1 MIAKEQLNN
10 KTNRIDIMIMI
21 LIIAVCMSGGTLILS
36 YRIYLIW
43 AAALLML
50 FKLGNTF
57 IYINRCFIIF
67 IILTIWMGLGITY
80 TQDMVATIKFL
91 SIYLSCCLILARPFD
106 EKIYLRIMKAFE
118 IIAIVTA
125 ISIIIS
131 VFIQDMIPNYFMF
144 LLSRTYEQTIIE
156 LQTGSYSGFIGE
168 RGEAAV
174 IINVALALT
183 WGNYFTKS
191 ASNKKML
198 PLMFIFYIALILT
211 GKRTLFVISVII
223 PIFFIMISKQGKRK
237 IYIIGAAIVLGIT
250 LYLLS
255 KNIDALYN
263 LFLRFQDSDDYLTMN
278 GRERLWEVAINMF
291 KDKPIY
297 GSGMGSYNTIAND
310 SGIRFGNGDIWIYQ
324 AHNVYYQIFAE
335 TGIIG
340 GTIYLSL
347 LSSVFMS
354 AFKLFKRLTDL
365 SVIHQRMLYFIIYM
379 QLLISIYG
387 ITGNWIY
394 YPNQIM
400 IQVVI
405 LSMIIFLIHTY
416 KEKLHQ

>member
-1 MIAKEQLNN
+1 MIVKEELNSKSN
-10 KTNRIDIMIMI
+10 TIDNLIMVF
-21 LIIAVCMSGGTLILS
+21 IIAVCMSGATIIFS

-43 AAALLML
+43 AVALLML
-50 FKLGNTF
+50 FKTQKTY
-57 IYINRCFIIF
+57 IYINRSFILF
-67 IILTIWMGLGITY
+67 IILTIWMGFGIVY
-80 TQDMVATIKFL
+80 TQDMVATIKYF
-91 SIYLSCCLILARPFD
+91 SIYLSCCLILSRPFN
-106 EKIYLRIMKAFE
+106 EIVYLRIIKAFE
-118 IIAIVTA
+118 VIAMVAA

-131 VFIQDMIPNYFMF
+131 VFIQNMIPDNFLF
-144 LLSRTYEQTIIE
+144 LLSRTYEQTISE
-156 LQTGSYSGFIGE
+156 LQTGAYSGLIGE

-191 ASNKKML
+191 ASNKKMFIL
-198 PLMFIFYIALILT
+198 LFIFYIALMLT
-211 GKRTLFVISVII
+211 GKRTLFAVSVIV

-237 IYIIGAAIVLGIT
+237 IYFIGAAVVLGIS
-250 LYLLS
+250 LYFLS
-255 KNIDALYN
+255 MNIDELYN
-263 LFLRFQDSDDYLTMN
+263 LFLRFQDNDDFLTMN

-291 KDKPIY
+291 KENPIY
-297 GSGMGSYNTIAND
+297 GRGIGSFNAIAND

-347 LSSVFMS
+347 LSSIFIS

-365 SVIHQRMLYFIIYM
+365 SVIHQKMLYFIIYM
-379 QLLISIYG
+379 QILIGVYG

-400 IQVVI
+400 IQVVT
-405 LSMIIFLIHTY
+405 LSMMIFLIHAY
-416 KEKLHQ
+416 KRKLRQ